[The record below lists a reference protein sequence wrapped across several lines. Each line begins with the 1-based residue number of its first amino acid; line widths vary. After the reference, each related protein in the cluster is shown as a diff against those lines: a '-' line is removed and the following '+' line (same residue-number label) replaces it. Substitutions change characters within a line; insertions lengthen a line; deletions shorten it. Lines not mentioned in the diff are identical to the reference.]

1 MGFQGFINGGRGVS
15 FHLQPG
21 FFVFMSEKLLL
32 AQIQ

>member
-1 MGFQGFINGGRGVS
+1 MRCQGFMNGGRGVS